1 MNRELLYRFFDG
13 KTSFEEEE
21 GIRIWMKSSSNN
33 RDILFAE
40 RKQYDAILLLAKQ
53 DDLDPH
59 VKHKKSL
66 KWLGLEFVKI
76 AAAVLITLIGSY
88 TYLHNKKTV
97 ENTTMQE
104 IHVSEGQSINIT
116 LQDGTRVWLNAQT
129 TFRYPAL
136 FGGDNRLVSLD
147 GEAYFEVSEDKKRPF
162 IVKTENG
169 KVQVFGTKFN
179 IEDYSGTQYFET
191 TLMEGS
197 VEVTSA
203 TDSTKKVRLTPNKKA
218 LLVDGQ
224 FVVEQVNDYNPYRWK
239 EGLICFRNESFKQI
253 MKEFKKY
260 YGVDIIVRNKEVQ
273 EFFYTGKFRQT
284 DGINYSLRVL
294 QRDIQFKYNRD
305 DEKQIIYID

>member
-1 MNRELLYRFFDG
+1 MDRDLLYRFFEG
-13 KTSFEEEE
+13 KTSFMEEES
-21 GIRIWMKSSSNN
+21 IRMWLNLSGEN

-53 DDLDPH
+53 DDL
-59 VKHKKSL
+59 S
-66 KWLGLEFVKI
+66 GFVKRKTDFKLI
-76 AAAVLITLIGSY
+76 LFELLKVAAVVLVTLVGGY
-88 TYLHNKKTV
+88 TYWYNQSSAEKLA
-97 ENTTMQE
+97 MQE
-104 IHVSEGQSINIT
+104 IHVSEGRCIDIT

-129 TFRYPAL
+129 TLRYPIQ
-136 FGGDNRLVSLD
+136 FGGDNRSVTLD
-147 GEAYFEVSEDKKRPF
+147 GEAYFEVSEDKDRPF
-162 IVKTENG
+162 IVKTERG

-179 IEDYSGTQYFET
+179 IEDYAGSQTFET

-197 VEVTSA
+197 VEVMSA
-203 TDSTKKVRLTPNKKA
+203 VDPSKKVRLTPDKKA

-224 FVVEQVNDYNPYRWK
+224 FVIEQVDDYNPYRWR
-239 EGLICFRNESFKQI
+239 EGLICFRNESFKEI
-253 MKEFKKY
+253 MNEFKKY

-294 QRDIQFKYNRD
+294 QQDIQFKYNRD

>member
-1 MNRELLYRFFDG
+1 MDTELLYRFFDG

-21 GIRIWMKSSSNN
+21 GIRMWMKSSSKNKN
-33 RDILFAE
+33 ILFAE
-40 RKQYDAILLLAKQ
+40 RKQYDAILLSAKQ
-53 DDLDPH
+53 EDLHPL
-59 VKHKKSL
+59 VKHEIGL
-66 KWLGLEFVKI
+66 KPLKLELLKI
-76 AAAVLITLIGSY
+76 AAAVLITFIGSY
-88 TYLHNKKTV
+88 TYWNKQKTI

-104 IHVSEGQSINIT
+104 IHVSEGQSIDIT

-162 IVKTENG
+162 IVNTENG

-179 IEDYSGTQYFET
+179 IEDYSDTQYFET

-203 TDSTKKVRLTPNKKA
+203 TDSTEKVRLTPDKKA
-218 LLVDGQ
+218 LLVDGL
-224 FVVEQVNDYNPYRWK
+224 FIIEQVTDYNPYRWK

-253 MKEFKKY
+253 MTEFKKY

-273 EFFYTGKFRQT
+273 KVLYTGKFRQT

-294 QRDIQFKYNRD
+294 QRDILFKYNRD